1 MSEVEGLTGLRKRL
15 AAISD
20 PKMILGRIA
29 LEGVKQAKIIA
40 AGTFSK
46 TANLERSIRVGT
58 VTETT
63 ARIEAGGINSVGYAR
78 FVEFGTGVHGPLKRR
93 IVPKSKPFMAWRVD
107 TGGGGAG
114 GAQLRL
120 TGSSRTRKGV
130 GVAGWAYAKSTQG
143 RRATPYLWPGAQ
155 KAVADSGIEPIILA
169 WNEAD

>member
-20 PKMILGRIA
+20 PILIMTAIQAEVIKVAKVNTLAFGKSGNLGRSI
-29 LEGVKQAKIIA
+29 LPGPV
-40 AGTFSK
+40 
-46 TANLERSIRVGT
+46 TATSARVT
-58 VTETT
+58 
-63 ARIEAGGINSVGYAR
+63 AGGVENVGYAR
-78 FVEFGTGVHGPLKRR
+78 FVEFGTGIHGPLKRR

-120 TGSSRTRKGV
+120 TGSSRTRGGV
-130 GVAGWAYAKSTQG
+130 GVAGWAFAKSTQG
-143 RRATPYLWPGAQ
+143 RKATPYLWPGAQ